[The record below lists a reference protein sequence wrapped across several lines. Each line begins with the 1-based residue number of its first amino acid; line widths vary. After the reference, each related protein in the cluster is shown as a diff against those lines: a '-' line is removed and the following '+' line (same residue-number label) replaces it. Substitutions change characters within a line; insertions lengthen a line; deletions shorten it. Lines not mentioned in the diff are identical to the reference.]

1 MYRAEAMLPEEIKHQ
16 SLRVT
21 AESTTCPNE
30 AEKKDLLKSD
40 RLKMVTNL
48 EKISEKTRV
57 WRDPKVKLKQFKV
70 RNLVLLRSPR
80 TENTGKFEAK

>member
-48 EKISEKTRV
+48 EKY
-57 WRDPKVKLKQFKV
+57 
-70 RNLVLLRSPR
+70 
-80 TENTGKFEAK
+80 